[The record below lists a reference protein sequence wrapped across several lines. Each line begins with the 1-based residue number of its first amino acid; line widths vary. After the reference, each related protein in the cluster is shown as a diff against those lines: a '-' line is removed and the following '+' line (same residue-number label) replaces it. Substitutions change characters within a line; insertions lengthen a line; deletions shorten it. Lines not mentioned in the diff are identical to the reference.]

1 MKLRRKRLTPT
12 EKAQFHNSPIF
23 SNTSP
28 LRTKAQKSCSN
39 LLPNHNMKPIVVTP
53 HPLLLQSVKKVTRFD
68 GKLRDMIQEM
78 KATLLSTQDPKGV
91 GLAAPQVGIPLRLFL
106 IKPYE
111 RSKVDVFINPDLIGV
126 NPMSENA
133 AVDQQNQQK
142 APVKKPRGRRK
153 LLEGCLS
160 IPNIW
165 GRVGRKKEIV
175 LTYQDEKGTTH
186 TKSFKGYMAT
196 IIQHELDHLNGILF
210 TKRVMEQN
218 GKLFRSYKNEKGE
231 DEFEE
236 IKV

>member
-1 MKLRRKRLTPT
+1 MK
-12 EKAQFHNSPIF
+12 SI
-23 SNTSP
+23 
-28 LRTKAQKSCSN
+28 
-39 LLPNHNMKPIVVTP
+39 IVTP
-53 HPLLLQSVKKVTRFD
+53 HPLLLQPVKKVTRFD
-68 GKLRDMIQEM
+68 EQLIDSIQEM
-78 KATLLSTQDPKGV
+78 KEILSATRDPKGV

-111 RSKVDVFINPDLIGV
+111 RSKVNVFINPDLIGV
-126 NPMSENA
+126 NPVKEG
-133 AVDQQNQQK
+133 AVADQQNQQK
-142 APVKKPRGRRK
+142 ESVEKPKARRK

-175 LTYQDEKGTTH
+175 LTYQDEKGNTY
-186 TKSFKGYMAT
+186 TKLFKGYMAT

-218 GKLFRSYKNEKGE
+218 GKLFRSYKNEEGK